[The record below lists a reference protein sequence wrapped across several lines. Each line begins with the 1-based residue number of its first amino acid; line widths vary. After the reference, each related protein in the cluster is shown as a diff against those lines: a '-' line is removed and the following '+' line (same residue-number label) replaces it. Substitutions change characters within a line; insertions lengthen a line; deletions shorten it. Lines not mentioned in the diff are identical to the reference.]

1 MGRIAVIVLLSIF
14 AFSAGQCKKDP
25 DATQEALIEYLVLCP
40 NGIDAC
46 YDACSTTTG
55 YPGDGSD
62 FRAFQ
67 TCTAECDARCSTS
80 ALFLSISN

>member
-1 MGRIAVIVLLSIF
+1 MGRIAIILLISIV
-14 AFSAGQCKKDP
+14 AFSFGQCKKDP

-40 NGIDAC
+40 TGIDSC
-46 YDACSTTTG
+46 YDTCSTTTG

-67 TCTAECDARCSTS
+67 ICTADCDARCSTS
-80 ALFLSISN
+80 ALFLSVSD